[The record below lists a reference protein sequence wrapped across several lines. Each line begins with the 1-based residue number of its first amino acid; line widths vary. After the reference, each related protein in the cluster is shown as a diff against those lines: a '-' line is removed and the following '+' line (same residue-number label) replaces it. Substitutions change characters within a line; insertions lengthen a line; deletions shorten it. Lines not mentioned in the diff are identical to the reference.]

1 MTNSIR
7 IALVHATKIAIDPI
21 EYACQS
27 AWPEVE
33 HVSILDESLAIDRR
47 KEEHL
52 TEELSDRIISLS
64 RHAVSLG
71 SDGVLFTCSAFGS
84 AIEQAA
90 KITEVPV
97 LKPNEAMFEKALS
110 LGDRITMIYTFPPAV
125 AGMEQEFR
133 VEAASCQ
140 SAATIESVYAKGA
153 REAVEQ
159 GDIKKHDEII
169 SHTISTVKNA
179 DVILLAH
186 FSMAT
191 ALSEAIGTTDI
202 PVISSPIAAVEKIK
216 SLVQSRI
223 KTISCS

>member
-1 MTNSIR
+1 MTNGTR
-7 IALVHATKIAIDPI
+7 IALIHATRIAIDPI
-21 EYACQS
+21 VYACQS

-33 HVSILDESLAIDRR
+33 HVSVLDESLAIDRR

-52 TEELSDRIISLS
+52 TEELSDRIIALS
-64 RHAVSLG
+64 RHAESLG

-90 KITEVPV
+90 QFSKVPV

-110 LGDRITMIYTFPPAV
+110 MGDRITMVYTFPPAV

-133 VEAASCQ
+133 DEAASCQ
-140 SAATIESVYAKGA
+140 SSATIQSVYAKGA
-153 REAVEQ
+153 RQAVEQ
-159 GDIKKHDEII
+159 GNIKKHDEII
-169 SHTISTVKNA
+169 SNTISTVKDA

-191 ALSEAIGTTDI
+191 ALSDATRATTV

-216 SLVQSRI
+216 ALVQSRE
-223 KTISCS
+223 KTSSC

>member
-1 MTNSIR
+1 MANGTR
-7 IALVHATKIAIDPI
+7 IALVHATRIAIDPI
-21 EYACQS
+21 MYACQS

-52 TEELSDRIISLS
+52 TEELSNRIIALS
-64 RHAVSLG
+64 RHAVNLG

-90 KITEVPV
+90 KFSDIPV
-97 LKPNEAMFEKALS
+97 LKPNEAMFQKALS
-110 LGDRITMIYTFPPAV
+110 MGDRITMVYTFPPAV
-125 AGMEQEFR
+125 AGMEQEFH
-133 VEAASCQ
+133 VEAANGQ

-159 GDIKKHDEII
+159 GDIKRHDEII
-169 SHTISTVKNA
+169 ANTISTVKDT
-179 DVILLAH
+179 DVVLLAH

-191 ALSEAIGTTDI
+191 AIDDAGAATDI
-202 PVISSPIAAVEKIK
+202 PVISSPIAAVEKLK
-216 SLVQSRI
+216 ALVQSRMN
-223 KTISCS
+223 TVLC

>member
-1 MTNSIR
+1 MANRTR
-7 IALVHATKIAIDPI
+7 IALIHATRIAIDPI
-21 EYACQS
+21 VHACRS
-27 AWPEVE
+27 VWPEVE
-33 HVSILDESLAIDRR
+33 HVSILDESLAIDRC

-52 TEELSDRIISLS
+52 SQELSDRIIALS

-71 SDGVLFTCSAFGS
+71 SDGILFTCSAFGS

-90 KITEVPV
+90 QLASVPV

-110 LGDRITMIYTFPPAV
+110 MGDQITMVYTFPPAV

-133 VEAASCQ
+133 DEAVRSQ
-140 SAATIESVYAKGA
+140 SSATIQSVYAKGA

-159 GDIKKHDEII
+159 GDIKRHDEII
-169 SHTISTVKNA
+169 SSTISTVKDA

-191 ALSEAIGTTDI
+191 ALSDASSASNV
-202 PVISSPIAAVEKIK
+202 PVISSPTAAVEKIK
-216 SLVQSRI
+216 SLVQSRL
-223 KTISCS
+223 KTIPC